1 MTIQS
6 ALNGICEYFGGPY
19 DPLTRT
25 YRSSTV
31 PGVGV
36 VRRAWAK
43 RDNHA
48 DYFQGLPAASRT
60 GCQIVV
66 FIPHQHETRK
76 AVGGATSGLK
86 RAAYVVEMHCYIRS
100 RTPHAEDAQD
110 DVYALRDALVQRL
123 REDRTLG
130 GAVFQAGEA
139 IEGESDWIEFEYGQ
153 PETKDELT
161 KSYLLMRFGATEYVQ
176 A

>member
-1 MTIQS
+1 VSIQTV
-6 ALNGICEYFGGPY
+6 LDGICQYFGGPY
-19 DPLTRT
+19 DPTTRT
-25 YRSSTV
+25 YRSPTV

-43 RDNHA
+43 RDEHE

-66 FIPHQHETRK
+66 HIPSDRETRK
-76 AVGGATSGLK
+76 AVGGATSGIK
-86 RAAYVVEMHCYIRS
+86 RDAFIVELHCYIRS
-100 RTPHAEDAQD
+100 RTPHAEEAQD
-110 DVYALRDALVQRL
+110 DVYALRDALKARL
-123 REDRTLG
+123 RQDRTLG

-139 IEGESDWIEFEYGQ
+139 IDGEHSWIEFEYGQ
-153 PETKDELT
+153 PETRNELT
-161 KSYLLMRFGATEYVQ
+161 KSYLLMRFGATEYLQ

>member
-1 MTIQS
+1 MSIQS
-6 ALNGICEYFGGPY
+6 ALDGICQYFGGPF
-19 DPLTRT
+19 DPVTRT
-25 YRSSTV
+25 YRSSPV

-43 RDNHA
+43 RDDHQ
-48 DYFQGLPAASRT
+48 DYFLNMPTATRT

-66 FIPHQHETRK
+66 HFPSQHETRK
-76 AVGGATSGLK
+76 AVGGATSGIK
-86 RAAYVVEMHCYIRS
+86 RAAYTVEFHCYIRS

-110 DVYALRDALVQRL
+110 DVYSLRDALVLRL
-123 REDRTLG
+123 RQDRTLG

-139 IEGESDWIEFEYGQ
+139 IEGEHDWLEFEYGQ

-161 KSYLLMRFGATEYVQ
+161 KSYLLMRFGATEYVY